1 MPAPTFPIDLAELN
15 FRVLTCELQSTNA
28 RLEPFMRK
36 PVLNALVVAAFA
48 TVPLAAAAA
57 ETPTLAEMKALYVRP
72 ETIPFPEDNAFT
84 PEKATLGQMLFFD
97 PRLSGANYISCATCH
112 NPSFAWGD
120 GLPRGIGHGMTV
132 LGRRTP
138 TVLNLAWTELLM
150 WDGRKA
156 SLEEQAL
163 GPMEAKVEMNQDLDE
178 LPQKLSAIEGYRRQ
192 FEAIFPEDGITLDT
206 IAKAIATY
214 ERTIVSGE
222 APFDRWIEGDEDAIS
237 ESAKRGFVTF
247 NTKGNCA
254 ACHAGWNFSDGGF
267 YDIGLPDEDVG
278 RFAILDLP
286 SMQHAFKTPT
296 LREVELRGPYMH
308 DGSVATLEAVIEHY
322 DNGFVE
328 RPSLSGEMRKLDLT
342 REEKADLVA
351 FLSTLTGEN
360 PPVNVPL
367 LYVGPQTAQR

>member
-1 MPAPTFPIDLAELN
+1 
-15 FRVLTCELQSTNA
+15 
-28 RLEPFMRK
+28 
-36 PVLNALVVAAFA
+36 
-48 TVPLAAAAA
+48 
-57 ETPTLAEMKALYVRP
+57 
-72 ETIPFPEDNAFT
+72 
-84 PEKATLGQMLFFD
+84 
-97 PRLSGANYISCATCH
+97 
-112 NPSFAWGD
+112 
-120 GLPRGIGHGMTV
+120 MTV

-192 FEAIFPEDGITLDT
+192 FEAIFPQDGITLDT